1 MSTVREVIQRKPK
14 EYPATPNFYDVLHQ
28 NDCIPSDKLCSNCLR
43 EKKGSNCQMCAK
55 ECPCFCKALCH
66 TQVPKKFTKKV
77 LKVYPP
83 LFARE
88 VDRIVPRIIHQ
99 TWFETVTR
107 AAYPNMSRLI
117 ESWKQSGWEY
127 RFYDDA
133 AIESFLHTH
142 FPKEVFEAYDALIP
156 GAFKAD
162 LFRYC
167 VLLIYGGVYADMDVL
182 LESNLEGSVPPDVGF
197 MTPVDEPGI
206 AVDKRMCLWNGLIA
220 VAPAHPF
227 LARTIQNVVNAIR
240 NRFTSVDSDHRLC
253 DTNPKPELSVS
264 HAWDTLFTAG
274 PCVMGQS
281 VNEVLGRNQQHSY
294 VPGPLAD
301 SGHTVT
307 LEEKYLVELPGRSLI
322 LSQNKEDMGAHRF
335 TLLEANLV
343 VAATDMPDYD
353 DRQYT
358 PKQEQND
365 DENTD
370 ADADED
376 EGSGGSGGAGGG
388 GAHYSET
395 HVKVGVYGLTGLYK
409 TSKSANE
416 DIAIIIVPPVAAFM
430 PKQATAKRAAN
441 KGSVETNK

>member
-1 MSTVREVIQRKPK
+1 
-14 EYPATPNFYDVLHQ
+14 
-28 NDCIPSDKLCSNCLR
+28 
-43 EKKGSNCQMCAK
+43 
-55 ECPCFCKALCH
+55 
-66 TQVPKKFTKKV
+66 
-77 LKVYPP
+77 
-83 LFARE
+83 
-88 VDRIVPRIIHQ
+88 
-99 TWFETVTR
+99 
-107 AAYPNMSRLI
+107 
-117 ESWKQSGWEY
+117 
-127 RFYDDA
+127 
-133 AIESFLHTH
+133 
-142 FPKEVFEAYDALIP
+142 
-156 GAFKAD
+156 
-162 LFRYC
+162 
-167 VLLIYGGVYADMDVL
+167 
-182 LESNLEGSVPPDVGF
+182 LEGSVPPDVGF